1 MDDRDNEM
9 IEQTTDI
16 LIIGGGPAGSTSALY
31 LSQLGFDITIVEK
44 KVFPRETLCGEFL
57 SKEVTDILKELN
69 LFNDFISLNPNKL
82 KSFRAVD
89 DSGIELKSHLN
100 FEAYAMKRSVFDL
113 LLVEKAKSR
122 KVNIIQPAEVIST
135 TKSNLNFISEIDDGS
150 GNKLQ
155 IKSKLV
161 IAAYG
166 KQNILDKKLERDFVN
181 KKSNLNGVKFHLPIN
196 LLKNSFND
204 EIRIYTDKELYC
216 GMNQVSDDEMTVCFL
231 ENRKQSKI
239 PSRERL
245 IDVIKSNKYF
255 QKVFSDEAIEY
266 IKSANIYGTGNI
278 YFGSREVVEN
288 GIIMVGDAARVIS
301 PLAGDGIGMAMESAK
316 LLFEIISEFGID
328 ETNREK
334 IYSLYKKRYEKT
346 FQKRLSTAKIIQGI
360 ILNRKSRRLG
370 FGLAKNYPS
379 LLPYLIKFTRNSKT
393 A

>member
-1 MDDRDNEM
+1 MSKE
-9 IEQTTDI
+9 TTDI
-16 LIIGGGPAGSTSALY
+16 LIIGGGPAGSTTALY
-31 LSQLGFDITIVEK
+31 LSQLGFDITLVEK
-44 KVFPRETLCGEFL
+44 KAFPRETLCGEFL

-69 LFNDFISLNPNKL
+69 LFDDFISLNPNKL
-82 KSFRAVD
+82 KSFRAID
-89 DSGIELKSHLN
+89 ETGIELVSDLN

-113 LLVEKAKSR
+113 LLLKSAKVR
-122 KVNIIQPAEVIST
+122 KVTIIQPAEVILT
-135 TKSNLNFISEIDDGS
+135 LKSNANFISEIVDEP

-155 IKSKLV
+155 IKSKLL

-166 KQNILDKKLERDFVN
+166 KQNILDKKLERDFVD

-196 LLKNSFND
+196 MLKNSFND
-204 EIRIYTDKELYC
+204 EIRIYTDEELYC
-216 GMNQVSDDEMTVCFL
+216 GMNRVGDTEMTVCFL

-245 IDVIKSNKYF
+245 VEIIKSNKYF

-316 LLFEIISEFGID
+316 LLFEIISELGLD
-328 ETNREK
+328 ETNRKK
-334 IYSLYKKRYEKT
+334 INSLYKKRFEIIFK
-346 FQKRLSTAKIIQGI
+346 KRLSTAKIIQGI

>member
-1 MDDRDNEM
+1 MS
-9 IEQTTDI
+9 EQTTDI
-16 LIIGGGPAGSTSALY
+16 LIIGGGPAGTTTALY
-31 LSQLGFDITIVEK
+31 LSQLGFDITIIEK

-57 SKEVTDILKELN
+57 SKEVIDILKELN
-69 LFNDFISLNPNKL
+69 LFDDFISLNPNKL
-82 KSFRAVD
+82 NSFRAVD
-89 DSGIELKSHLN
+89 DSGVELESELN
-100 FEAYAMKRSVFDL
+100 FEAYAMRRSVFDL

-122 KVNIIQPAEVIST
+122 NVRVIQPAEVIST
-135 TKSNLNFISEIDDGS
+135 VKINSEFISLIEEDT
-150 GNKLQ
+150 GNKIQ

-166 KQNILDKKLERDFVN
+166 KQNILDKKLERVFIN

-196 LLKNSFND
+196 LLKNSFSD
-204 EIRIYTDKELYC
+204 EIRIYTDEELYC
-216 GMNQVSDDEMTVCFL
+216 GMNQVSETEMTICFL
-231 ENRKQSKI
+231 ENRNQSKI

-255 QKVFSDEAIEY
+255 KKVFSDEAIEY
-266 IKSANIYGTGNI
+266 IKSVNIYGTGNI
-278 YFGSREVVEN
+278 YFGSREVVED

-316 LLFEIISEFGID
+316 LLFEIISEFEHD
-328 ETNREK
+328 KPSREK
-334 IYSLYKKRYEKT
+334 IYSSYKKQYKKK
-346 FQKRLSTAKIIQGI
+346 FSKRLHAARVIQGI

>member
-1 MDDRDNEM
+1 MT
-9 IEQTTDI
+9 EQTTDI
-16 LIIGGGPAGSTSALY
+16 LIIGGGPAGSTTALY
-31 LSQLGFDITIVEK
+31 LSQLGFDITLVEK
-44 KVFPRETLCGEFL
+44 KAFPRETLCGEFL

-69 LFNDFISLNPNKL
+69 LFDDFISLNPNKL
-82 KSFRAVD
+82 NSFRAVD

-100 FEAYAMKRSVFDL
+100 FEAYAMKRSVFDS
-113 LLVEKAKSR
+113 LLVEKAKAR
-122 KVNIIQPAEVIST
+122 KVKVIQPAEVIST
-135 TKSNLNFISEIDDGS
+135 IKINSEFISAIEEDT
-150 GNKLQ
+150 GNKIQ

-166 KQNILDKKLERDFVN
+166 KQNILDKKFERDFVN
-181 KKSNLNGVKFHLPIN
+181 KKSNLNGVKFHLPLT

-204 EIRIYTDKELYC
+204 EIRIYTDEELYC
-216 GMNQVSDDEMTVCFL
+216 GMNQVSDTEMTVCFL

-245 IDVIKSNKYF
+245 IDVIKLNNYF
-255 QKVFSDEAIEY
+255 QKVFSEEAIEY

-278 YFGSREVVEN
+278 YFGNREVVEN

-316 LLFEIISEFGID
+316 LLFEIINEFD
-328 ETNREK
+328 LDDANREK

-346 FQKRLSTAKIIQGI
+346 FKKRLSTAKIIQGI

-379 LLPYLIKFTRNSKT
+379 LLPYLIKFTRSSKS